1 MGGGDSHI
9 PSEIRERQT
18 YSVAKSF
25 HKHLQRLVRLGSFSD
40 CGKLTVPGNDKF
52 PSDLS
57 RCKKK
62 HGGNY
67 NCGRRTGMEDGIYA
81 AQIGKGF
88 GATDDKESRRGVVRG
103 RARSETRSVEKTGG
117 KSEIRGSWVFQSA
130 GGDPS
135 SLLP

>member
-25 HKHLQRLVRLGSFSD
+25 HKHLQRLVRIESFSD

-57 RCKKK
+57 QCKRTNTVEITTVVDAREWRMAFTLRKLGRGLVRRMTRRAEEVLCAAGRVVKPGVWKK
-62 HGGNY
+62 RV
-67 NCGRRTGMEDGIYA
+67 GR
-81 AQIGKGF
+81 
-88 GATDDKESRRGVVRG
+88 VR
-103 RARSETRSVEKTGG
+103 
-117 KSEIRGSWVFQSA
+117 
-130 GGDPS
+130 
-135 SLLP
+135 